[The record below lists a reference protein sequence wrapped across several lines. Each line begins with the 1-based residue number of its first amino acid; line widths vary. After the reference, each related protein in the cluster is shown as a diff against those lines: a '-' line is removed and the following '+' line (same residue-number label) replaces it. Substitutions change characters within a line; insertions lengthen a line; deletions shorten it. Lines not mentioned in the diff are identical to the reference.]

1 MQSPLLCRE
10 GSEATLDSRLRALI
24 KQPFLTLLR
33 ASSGKA
39 RGGHTAVPSLASS
52 PIVSGLMSSSSEGNI
67 RVRWAQVKRSR
78 LERRK
83 LEHACRLGH
92 TLRRLERTGL
102 AFTLRGFRGDRRRR
116 RRWRRLQGVS
126 DENSCHRVLVGHPR
140 ILLDVGHDTAMFPT
154 FRAHLEHHNL
164 CPWGVARRLPRGHR
178 VGRRRRLLRAQ
189 DIALLPAVWSMRVLI
204 AARASM
210 LHLISHGLERTV
222 ATD

>member
-1 MQSPLLCRE
+1 M
-10 GSEATLDSRLRALI
+10 LDSRLRALI

-39 RGGHTAVPSLASS
+39 RGGRTAVPSMASC
-52 PIVSGLMSSSSEGNI
+52 PIESDLMSSSSESNI

-140 ILLDVGHDTAMFPT
+140 ILLDVGHDAMFPT
-154 FRAHLEHHNL
+154 CRTHFEHHNL

-178 VGRRRRLLRAQ
+178 VGRRRRLLHAR
-189 DIALLPAVWSMRVLI
+189 DIALLPITLPAVWSVRALI

-210 LHLISHGLERTV
+210 LNLISHGLEGTV
-222 ATD
+222 AAD